1 MDNRYKKLGKNT
13 ILVFVGQAGSSLI
26 SLLMLPLYT
35 HWLSTEE
42 YGTVD
47 LMSTYATILLS
58 IVTCC
63 ISGAIFIFPKG
74 ASNVDKTKYFSSGFL
89 FTLFTVVLF
98 SVFNYF
104 FEYIYKDVSFL
115 KTYSWYTLLLMFSM
129 FLQKYFQQ
137 FTRSLENMKVFAATG
152 VVYTIAVALFAIA
165 LIPHFHLIGY
175 IYSLILAN
183 VISALFSFFFSKSY
197 KFLSLQIS
205 GSHLKT
211 LLSYSIPL
219 IPNTIMWWLVNGMNR
234 PMMETYLG
242 VSAIGI
248 FAVANKFPGIINM
261 ISNVFS
267 NAWGISML
275 DEIEKPGFSVFFN
288 KVFKLISV
296 LSFFV
301 AFVIIILSKEIIG
314 IFASEAFLEAS
325 HVLPVLVIA
334 AVLDASAGLVGGVFM
349 AIKQSKFFLYSS
361 ATGATI
367 SLILTF
373 FLIKQL
379 GLIGCALAILVSFLV
394 VFVMRVFFAWKYIK
408 REFSILYYCL
418 LFIVL
423 LLAFFIEESSVFI
436 MYKVEVYFLLLAI
449 ILFASKDVLAALFSQ
464 IKNMYS
470 RFLS

>member
-63 ISGAIFIFPKG
+63 ISSAIFIFPKD

-89 FTLFTVVLF
+89 FALLTVVLF
-98 SVFNYF
+98 CVFNCF
-104 FEYIYKDVSFL
+104 LGFIYRDGSFL
-115 KTYSWYTLLLMFSM
+115 KTYSWHTLLLMFSM
-129 FLQKYFQQ
+129 FVQKYFQQ

-152 VVYTIAVALFAIA
+152 VIYTIAVALFAIV

-175 IYSLILAN
+175 INSLIFAN
-183 VISALFSFFFSKSY
+183 IISALFSFFFSKSY
-197 KFLSLQIS
+197 KFFSCHIS
-205 GSHLKT
+205 VSHLKT

-234 PMMETYLG
+234 PLMEAYLG
-242 VSAIGI
+242 VSAVGI

-261 ISNVFS
+261 IANVFS

-275 DEIEKPGFSVFFN
+275 DEIDKPGFSEFFN
-288 KVFKLISV
+288 KVYKLISF

-301 AFVIIILSKEIIG
+301 SFVIIILSKEIIG
-314 IFASEAFLEAS
+314 IFASESFLEAS
-325 HVLPVLVIA
+325 HVLPLLVIA
-334 AVLDASAGLVGGVFM
+334 AVLDSSSGLVGGVFM
-349 AIKQSKFFLYSS
+349 AIKRSKFFLYSS
-361 ATGATI
+361 ATGAFI
-367 SLILTF
+367 SLIATF
-373 FLIKQL
+373 FLMKQW
-379 GLIGCALAILVSFLV
+379 GLIGCALAILISFLV
-394 VFVMRVFFAWKYIK
+394 VFIMRVFFAWKYIK
-408 REFSILYYCL
+408 GFSVHYYCL
-418 LFIVL
+418 L
-423 LLAFFIEESSVFI
+423 LAELIAAFLIEESSVYI
-436 MYKVEVYFLLLAI
+436 LYKVGIYILLMAVMF
-449 ILFASKDVLAALFSQ
+449 FASKDILGALLLQ
-464 IKNMYS
+464 TKKICK
-470 RFLS
+470 L